1 MSDMSWVFYAMA
13 ALSAVLVKAVDQ
25 LEDVLGSRGPCKYA
39 LALLYGALIGY
50 AISFAS
56 FSTLWL
62 GVLFAQLVAGKI
74 DRPGHMLG
82 FLTALAFA
90 VVLGVKEFAFFDFF
104 VIFIFAALDEMNVFN
119 APMRE
124 FRLGLKLAAM
134 VFGFFSRWDYF
145 IAIMIFDT
153 AYYLTGR
160 LFPYTLQRWLPGFCV
175 HNGVD

>member
-1 MSDMSWVFYAMA
+1 MSDAGWAFYAMA
-13 ALSAVLVKAVDQ
+13 ALAGVLVKAVDQ
-25 LEDVLGSRGPCKYA
+25 MEDVLGSRGQSKYL

-50 AISFAS
+50 AISSAS

-62 GVLFAQLVAGKI
+62 GVLFAQLVTGKI
-74 DRPGHMLG
+74 DKPSHMLG

-90 VVLGVKEFAFFDFF
+90 AVLGVKEFAFFDFF

-124 FRLGLKLAAM
+124 FRLGLKLAAI

-145 IAIMIFDT
+145 IAIMIFDS

-160 LFPYTLQRWLPGFCV
+160 FFPYALQKRPPSLPKV
-175 HNGVD
+175 